1 MSTTNV
7 SIIADQAAAE
17 AKRNKR
23 ITFGV
28 IIGLIAYIIFSVIQF
43 EIASIPQKWS
53 SERAALFILD
63 TYAYKDHVEFTWEQ
77 PDEIEISFEGGFRA
91 IYQEPPAWYA
101 VGTQFDTVQFEGD
114 QTMRVYRDR
123 IELHGGW
130 PDLTQ
135 PIVFGRDA
143 SGSPAVLSS
152 GPIPDWVRVTE
163 NKVEVRPSLFERL
176 QVYARKAEIHRY
188 EMGWGYF
195 WFDFDSPLVGTGPI
209 EAIQLM
215 FSSDRVF
222 ADRSNAALVVHE
234 FLNNDMWF
242 HKEVFWALAETFLMA
257 VLGTFFA
264 AFVGLPLAFLAAKN
278 VASNQSLRF
287 VLRRLFDMLRGIDM
301 LIWSLIFLRAFG
313 PGIFTGIFAIAFT
326 DTGSLGKLMSEAI
339 ENTDEKQGDGIR
351 STGAKKI
358 LRHRFGVVPQIL
370 PVFVS
375 QGLYHLESNTR
386 SAVIIGAM
394 GAGGIGLQFL
404 GALQTG
410 SDFENV
416 AYMAIL
422 ILLMVIA
429 IDQYSS
435 WLRRKLIGLS

>member
-1 MSTTNV
+1 MSAAEIKV
-7 SIIADQAAAE
+7 VADQATAN
-17 AKRNKR
+17 AKRHKA

-28 IIGLIAYIIFSVIQF
+28 ILGLIGYVIVSLIQF

-53 SERAALFILD
+53 SERAALFVLD
-63 TYAYKDHVEFTWEQ
+63 TYAYKDHVEFTWDA
-77 PDEIEISFEGGFRA
+77 PDEIELSFEGGFRA
-91 IYQEPPAWYA
+91 IYREPPEWYV
-101 VGTQFDTVQFEGD
+101 VGTQFDTVQFEDD
-114 QTMRVYRDR
+114 QTMRIYRDR
-123 IELHGGW
+123 VELHGSW

-135 PIVFGRDA
+135 PLVVGRDA
-143 SGSPAVLSS
+143 AGRPDILSS

-176 QVYARKAEIHRY
+176 QVYGRKAEIHRY
-188 EMGWGYF
+188 EAGWGYF
-195 WFDFDSPLVGTGPI
+195 WFDFDSPLVGVGPL
-209 EAIQLM
+209 EAIGLM
-215 FSSDRVF
+215 FSGERVV
-222 ADRSNAALVVHE
+222 ADQSNASLIAEE
-234 FLNNDMWF
+234 FLNNEMWF
-242 HKEVFWALAETFLMA
+242 HREIFWALAETFLMA

-278 VASNQSLRF
+278 VASNQGLRF

-339 ENTDEKQGDGIR
+339 ENTDKKQGDGIK
-351 STGAKKI
+351 STGAKKV

-386 SAVIIGAM
+386 GAVIIGAM

-410 SDFENV
+410 TDFENV

-422 ILLMVIA
+422 ILIMVIL
-429 IDQYSS
+429 IDQFSA
-435 WLRRKLIGLS
+435 WLRRKLIGLT